1 MNRHLPTLSV
11 LHYVYGIFTC
21 VTGLAMLMIV
31 LLGGFLSSD
40 FIAEQSN
47 DPAAGVVGTVFQVL
61 GWVAFALI
69 EAWGVLIILSGR
81 WIDQRRNR
89 MGTLIVAALCCLSI
103 PFGLALG
110 IFTFVTLLN
119 QDVEREYNGT
129 KPAIA

>member
-11 LHYVYGIFTC
+11 LHYVYGILTC
-21 VTGLAMLMIV
+21 VTGLAMLVFVI
-31 LLGGFLSSD
+31 LGGFLSSD
-40 FIAEQSN
+40 FVAEQSN

-69 EAWGVLIILSGR
+69 EVWGVLIILSGR
-81 WIDQRRNR
+81 WIGQRRNR
-89 MGTLIVAALCCLSI
+89 MGTLIIAALCCLSI

-119 QDVEREYNGT
+119 PDAEREYNGAQ
-129 KPAIA
+129 PAVS

>member
-1 MNRHLPTLSV
+1 MNRHLSTLSV
-11 LHYVYGIFTC
+11 LHYVYGILTC
-21 VTGLAMLMIV
+21 VTGLAMLIFV
-31 LLGGFLSSD
+31 ILGGFLSSD
-40 FIAEQSN
+40 FVAEQSN

-61 GWVAFALI
+61 GWAAFALI

-89 MGTLIVAALCCLSI
+89 MGSLIVAALCCLSI

-119 QDVEREYNGT
+119 QDVEQEYNGV
-129 KPAIA
+129 KPILA